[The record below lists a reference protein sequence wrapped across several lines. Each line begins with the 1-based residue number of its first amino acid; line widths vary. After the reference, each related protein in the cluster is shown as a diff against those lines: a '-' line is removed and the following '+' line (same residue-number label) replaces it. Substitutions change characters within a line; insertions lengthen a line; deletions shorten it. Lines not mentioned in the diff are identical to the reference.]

1 MQNMLLAKAHDSV
14 ALLVGNFKQGFLMIH
29 TRWTLRVAAE
39 YRKEHRDDNL
49 CSDFSPGYPTDTKA
63 NNFSVLT
70 AGHKQA
76 LEERR
81 K

>member
-39 YRKEHRDDNL
+39 YRKEHREIGRAS
-49 CSDFSPGYPTDTKA
+49 CR
-63 NNFSVLT
+63 
-70 AGHKQA
+70 
-76 LEERR
+76 ERE
-81 K
+81 